1 MDYSL
6 SSRAASLAPS
16 LTLAISA
23 KAKELRAKGEDV
35 IGFGA
40 GEPDF
45 DTPQHIK
52 DAAAQALADGF
63 TKYTPSSGTPE
74 LRQAVANKFQ
84 RDYGVEYEPSQ
95 IIVNCGG
102 KHSCFNVI
110 YATCEAGDE
119 VIIPAPYW
127 LSYPEMVKLA
137 GARPVI
143 LGTTD
148 ETEFKVTPGQLRE
161 AITPNT
167 KLFILNSPSNPTGSV
182 YSADE
187 IKALGDVCVEKGV
200 LIMSDDIYEKL
211 VYDRAEFTSVT
222 GFSEEHKAHT
232 IIVHG
237 LAKAYSMTGWRIGFL
252 AAPKPIAQAINAVQS
267 HSTSNAT
274 SFAQKGAVIA
284 LNGPQDHLDEWLAE
298 FDKRRRYAA
307 ERLNNIPGISCINS
321 KGAFYLFPNMAETG
335 LKSAEFCERLLE
347 QAKVAAVP
355 GIAFGANNNFRISY
369 ATTMENIQAGMD
381 RLEDFC
387 KSL

>member
-1 MDYSL
+1 MDYPI

-23 KAKELRAKGEDV
+23 KAKELRATGEDV

-63 TKYTPSSGTPE
+63 TKYTPSSGIPE
-74 LRQAVANKFQ
+74 LRQAVADKFQ
-84 RDYGVEYEPSQ
+84 KDYGVEYEPSQ
-95 IIVNCGG
+95 VIVNCGG

-127 LSYPEMVKLA
+127 LSYPEMAKLA
-137 GARPVI
+137 GAKPVI
-143 LGTTD
+143 LETTD
-148 ETEFKVTPGQLRE
+148 ATEFKVTPEQLRE

-182 YSADE
+182 YTTDE

-211 VYDRAEFTSVT
+211 VYDGAEFTSVT
-222 GFSEEHKAHT
+222 GFSEEHLAHT

-252 AAPKPIAQAINAVQS
+252 AAPKPIAQAINALQS

-274 SFAQKGAVIA
+274 SFAQKGAVAA
-284 LNGPQDHLDEWLAE
+284 LTGPQTHLDEWLTE
-298 FDKRRRYAA
+298 FNKRRSYAA
-307 ERLNNIPGISCINS
+307 DRLNNMAGVSCVNS
-321 KGAFYLFPNMAETG
+321 RGAFYLFPNIEGTG

-355 GIAFGANNNFRISY
+355 GIAFGADNNFRISY
-369 ATTMENIQAGMD
+369 ATSMENIQNGMD
-381 RLEDFC
+381 RLDAFS
-387 KSL
+387 KTL